1 MMKDPDVAATLD
13 RLREDHRQAD
23 ARLQEL
29 ARHLSL
35 SPEEQVE
42 MARLKKQ
49 KLHLKDEIRVLSA
62 RVGTA

>member
-1 MMKDPDVAATLD
+1 MIKDPEVAQALD
-13 RLREDHRQAD
+13 RLRADHQQAD

-35 SPEEQVE
+35 SPDEQVE

-62 RVGTA
+62 RVGRA